1 MARVGILGGTF
12 NPPHIGHLVSAVSA
26 REQLGLD
33 HVVLMPVFVP
43 PHKAVF
49 DDPGPQE
56 RLALCRLAAADDD
69 GLRVS
74 AVEVERQGPSYT
86 VDTLRALHDAR
97 PGDELTFI
105 VGGDMAQ
112 SLPTWRDPEG
122 VLALATLAVA
132 EREGVGRQDVLDRL
146 AVLPGAADRVT
157 FFDMPRLDLSSSLLR
172 RRLLEGRSIRH
183 LVPDAVERRI
193 HERGFYTQ
201 NPYPGG

>member
-12 NPPHIGHLVSAVSA
+12 NPPHIGHLVCAASA

-43 PHKAVF
+43 PHKTVT

-56 RLALCRLAAADDD
+56 RLELCRLAVADDP

-74 AVEVERQGPSYT
+74 ALEVERGGPSYT
-86 VDTLRALHDAR
+86 VETLRALQDAR
-97 PGDELTFI
+97 PEDERWFI

-112 SLPTWRDPEG
+112 SLPTWREPEG

-132 EREGVGRQDVLDRL
+132 EREGITRQDVLDRVAGL
-146 AVLPGAADRVT
+146 AGAAERVR
-157 FFDMPRLDLSSSLLR
+157 FFDVPRMDLSSSLLR
-172 RRLLEGRSIRH
+172 RRLAEGRTVRH
-183 LVPDAVERRI
+183 LVPAAVERRI
-193 HERGFYTQ
+193 DERGFYRR

>member
-1 MARVGILGGTF
+1 MARVGVLGGTF
-12 NPPHIGHLVSAVSA
+12 NPPHIGHLVCAASA

-33 HVVLMPVFVP
+33 HVLLMPVFVP
-43 PHKAVF
+43 PHKTVL
-49 DDPGPQE
+49 DDPGPGE
-56 RLALCRLAAADDD
+56 RLALCRLAADEDE

-86 VDTLRALHDAR
+86 VDTLRALHDAH

-146 AVLPGAADRVT
+146 AVLPGAAARVT

-172 RRLLEGRSIRH
+172 RRLAEDRSIRH
-183 LVPDAVERRI
+183 LVPAAVERRI